1 MRHIQAALLTIGMFC
16 TPLSLGGETKP
27 VSDRPPSAQ
36 QQREITDLRLQVI
49 ELQSKLKTLEASVK
63 FDEWQITRKQDAQA
77 TITLNLSEHTYQ
89 RLDLDNGFLLVSAQD
104 AVPYLNGYTI
114 RLNIGNPT
122 SAGYAGF
129 KAKISWAK
137 AYDFT
142 KYTKESYDEWQKST
156 QEKEISF
163 TDVLEAGT
171 WTPIELI
178 VTPATAEQLGYVTL
192 SLSTDT
198 VRLRQK

>member
-1 MRHIQAALLTIGMFC
+1 MRIQTALLTIGMFC
-16 TPLSLGGETKP
+16 APLTLGGQTKP

-36 QQREITDLRLQVI
+36 QQRDITELRAQII
-49 ELQSKLKTLEASVK
+49 ELQSKLKTLEATLK
-63 FDEWQITRKQDAQA
+63 FDEWQIKQKQDAQSA
-77 TITLNLSEHTYQ
+77 ITLNLSEHTYQ
-89 RLDLDNGFLLVSAQD
+89 RLDLDNGFLLVSTQD
-104 AVPYLNGYTI
+104 AAPYLSGYKI

-122 SAGYAGF
+122 SATYAGF

-137 AYDFT
+137 SYDFNQ
-142 KYTKESYDEWQKST
+142 YTQASYDEWQKGV

-163 TDVLEAGT
+163 TDALEAGT

-178 VTPATAEQLGYVTL
+178 VTPATAEQLAYVTL

-198 VRLRQK
+198 IRLHQK